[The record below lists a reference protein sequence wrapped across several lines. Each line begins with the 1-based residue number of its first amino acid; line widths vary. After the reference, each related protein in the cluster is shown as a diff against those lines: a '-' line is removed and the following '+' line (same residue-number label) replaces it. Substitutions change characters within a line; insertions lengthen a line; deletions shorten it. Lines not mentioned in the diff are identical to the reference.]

1 MPPVFRG
8 RDELQHARP
17 PALKIVDLAEF
28 YAPGGGGVRTYVD
41 QKLRVAAALG
51 HEMVVIAPGP
61 EDRVE
66 RRGTGRIIW
75 LKSPYMPTDK
85 RYHIFWDPAPVHA
98 VLDAEQ
104 PDLIEASSPWRAG
117 WIAARWPGRAK
128 RVLFLHVEPVA
139 AYPYRW
145 LGWAFSKARIERL
158 FEWYW
163 RYLRNL
169 QRHFDA
175 TVVGGTW
182 MAGRLIEHGLTPP
195 VTVPMGVDTAVFRPE
210 LRDLS
215 LRRDMLARCGLGE
228 DALLLIGVGRH
239 HPEKRW
245 PMLIEAVERYNV
257 TATRKA
263 GFILAGDGVQR
274 AKVDRAAAGKA
285 HVRVLGAVSDRA
297 ELARLMASSDAL
309 LHGSTSETFGM
320 VVGEALAGGL
330 PLIVPAFGGCTGLA
344 GPAYA
349 ESYAPVTAAVA
360 ATAIGRMAQRDHAA
374 MSAAAARAGVE
385 LVGPADAHFTRLLA
399 FYSSL
404 VDAHP
409 VAPALSHAA

>member
-1 MPPVFRG
+1 
-8 RDELQHARP
+8 
-17 PALKIVDLAEF
+17 LKVVDLAEF

-51 HEMVVIAPGP
+51 HEMVIVAPGP

-66 RRGTGRIIW
+66 HHGSGRIIW
-75 LKSPYMPTDK
+75 LKSPYMPTDN

-145 LGWAFSKARIERL
+145 LSWCFSQARIERL

-169 QRHFDA
+169 HRHFDA

-182 MAGRLIEHGLTPP
+182 MAGRLTDHGLTPP
-195 VTVPMGVDTAVFRPE
+195 VVVPMGVETAVFRPE
-210 LRDLS
+210 LRDLD
-215 LRRDMLARCGLGE
+215 LRREMLARCGLGE

-245 PMLIEAVERYNV
+245 PMLIDAVERYNATV
-257 TATRKA
+257 TRKA

-285 HVRVLGAVSDRA
+285 HVRVLGPVGDRS
-297 ELARLMASSDAL
+297 ELARLLASSDAL

-320 VVGEALAGGL
+320 VVGEALAVGL

-344 GPAYA
+344 APGYA
-349 ESYAPVTAAVA
+349 ESYAP
-360 ATAIGRMAQRDHAA
+360 ATADAAAAAITRIAKRDHAA
-374 MSAAAARAGVE
+374 MSAAAAQAGVA
-385 LVGPADAHFTRLLA
+385 LVGPTDAHFTKLLA
-399 FYSSL
+399 FYTTL
-404 VDAHP
+404 VDSPAA
-409 VAPALSHAA
+409 APALSHAA